1 MWLKKIKIKRRKD
14 REREIEGMAVV
25 SWSVVDLENI
35 YIFFFKNGKKWR
47 ESRCMLVVFNVL
59 SSFLFLFFSKKK

>member
-25 SWSVVDLENI
+25 SWSVVDGYSSSSDFEKFGKYI
-35 YIFFFKNGKKWR
+35 YFFFQKW
-47 ESRCMLVVFNVL
+47 EKVEGIKMHVSCF
-59 SSFLFLFFSKKK
+59 